1 MVAITR
7 NSAALEIARQS
18 RLSTAIAQGQA
29 RIATGDR
36 MARPSDAPADWA
48 AVRRITQSLD
58 SLSAW
63 DFAIGIG
70 QGRAALAQ
78 GALNALSEQ
87 TTRAQELMIL
97 ANGPSGQGAG
107 KDAILAE
114 LGALRAGISAS
125 LAQKDS
131 DGLPVFAAGSA
142 LNVPAGVGVNLPSSD
157 ALNAVAIVP
166 TPAGNISLDA
176 IIMQAIAAVSSG
188 GGALASA
195 SDAVAAAGAHIS
207 LQLGRQGLRSSA
219 LQSAK
224 EDIAAQRQ
232 TLLEARSALADS
244 DIGAEI
250 IQVQQRLTA
259 LDATRSSFVRL
270 SQRSLFDLIG

>member
-157 ALNAVAIVP
+157 ALN
-166 TPAGNISLDA
+166 ISLDA